1 MGYFGAQPSLHPPVE
16 VRHENKNSDS
26 YIEGIVSQVR
36 AHSTCVVQEAREGPA
51 LVAGEA
57 EAEGAGDRSQL
68 PDGRN
73 P

>member
-1 MGYFGAQPSLHPPVE
+1 M
-16 VRHENKNSDS
+16 RHENKNSDS

-36 AHSTCVVQEAREGPA
+36 ARSTHVVQVAIEGPA

-68 PDGRN
+68 PDGRD